1 MNHVKFNKSNEN
13 YYRLVFQFNQVH
25 SYYSYKH
32 LSTFFSQF
40 DEAKFK
46 NIDPQQINNTIDLGL
61 FVVFLICN
69 IVFNCNDIN
78 SFEIKTNPYQILSS
92 IYIPSSL
99 NNPNIK
105 YKKFPILDI
114 NSDISRKA
122 NEKIAAIH
130 YENYIDKINIED
142 SEDNRYDTRAEEEL
156 ITEEENYFVKNDKKF
171 AMESNIQY
179 VFGKNLSENFE
190 NVISAIQEEKLERNK
205 NNEESIIFL
214 NENEKDKTEMPL
226 EINKMNEIFDH
237 MKLFVFDK

>member
-1 MNHVKFNKSNEN
+1 MLNQKIKEN
-13 YYRLVFQFNQVH
+13 YYSLIFQFNQTHTYH
-25 SYYSYKH
+25 SYKN
-32 LSTFFSQF
+32 LNIFFSQF

-46 NIDPQQINNTIDLGL
+46 NIDPQQINDTIDLGL
-61 FVVFLICN
+61 FVVFLINN
-69 IVFNCNDIN
+69 IVFNFNESNIKN
-78 SFEIKTNPYQILSS
+78 FEIKTNPNQILSS
-92 IYIPSSL
+92 IFIPSSS
-99 NNPNIK
+99 NDPNVK